1 MKQIL
6 ITMLMLV
13 QGAVNADAQLRT
25 VERLNQ

>member
-6 ITMLMLV
+6 IMMMLV